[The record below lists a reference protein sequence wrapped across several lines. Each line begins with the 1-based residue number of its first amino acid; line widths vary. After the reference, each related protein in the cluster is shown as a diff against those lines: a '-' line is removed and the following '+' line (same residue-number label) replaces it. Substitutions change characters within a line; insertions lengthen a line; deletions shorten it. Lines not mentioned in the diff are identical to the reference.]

1 MKDEVQTIRQRLQD
15 LQDSHVTGFVDDA
28 QYAQARSLLERKLV
42 DAVMRDVPA
51 PAPAV
56 VQVSQAAQHAPAPA
70 TPPPSP
76 ARIRWVPW
84 VAAAAA
90 AHLLVGL
97 VYWWSTSGVSQAE
110 AVAGASVAAAA
121 STPDSPASARVA
133 SAAAVIDTPPSVAAA
148 AGPVGTSISGT
159 VALAPALA
167 LKARANDTVFV
178 FARAVDGPPMP
189 LAVIRKQVK
198 DLPLQFTLD
207 DSMAM
212 WPAAK
217 VSAYPRVVVTAR
229 VSKSGEG
236 QPRPGD
242 LQGESPVVAAGVS
255 GLRIEIGTVVEK

>member
-15 LQDSHVTGFVDDA
+15 LHESHVTGFVDDA
-28 QYAQARSLLERKLV
+28 QYAQARALLERRLV
-42 DAVMRDVPA
+42 DAVMQQDA
-51 PAPAV
+51 PAPPV
-56 VQVSQAAQHAPAPA
+56 TAPAVA
-70 TPPPSP
+70 AAETPPTT
-76 ARIRWVPW
+76 RIQWLPW
-84 VAAAAA
+84 LAVAAAA
-90 AHLLVGL
+90 HVLVGL
-97 VYWWSTSGVSQAE
+97 AYWWATSGGPSSGS
-110 AVAGASVAAAA
+110 VAGGKAPSVAAA
-121 STPDSPASARVA
+121 PAPEPVA
-133 SAAAVIDTPPSVAAA
+133 SAAAVIDNAPSLTPVAVAT
-148 AGPVGTSISGT
+148 GTSISGT
-159 VALAPALA
+159 VALTPALA
-167 LKARANDTVFV
+167 LKARAGDTVFV

-236 QPRPGD
+236 QARPGD

-255 GLRIEIGTVVEK
+255 GLRIEIGTVVDK

>member
-15 LQDSHVTGFVDDA
+15 LHESHVTGFADDA
-28 QYAQARSLLERKLV
+28 QYAQARALLERKLV
-42 DAVMRDVPA
+42 DAVMRGAPTPPAIAEVA
-51 PAPAV
+51 PASAV
-56 VQVSQAAQHAPAPA
+56 AE
-70 TPPPSP
+70 PPPP
-76 ARIRWVPW
+76 AARIQWLPW
-84 VAAAAA
+84 LAAAAA
-90 AHLLVGL
+90 AHVLVGL
-97 VYWWSTSGVSQAE
+97 AYWWSASGSSSASS
-110 AVAGASVAAAA
+110 VASSKAPSVAAAA
-121 STPDSPASARVA
+121 AQAPETLA
-133 SAAAVIDTPPSVAAA
+133 SAAAVIDNAPLLTPAA
-148 AGPVGTSISGT
+148 VVTGTSITGT
-159 VALAPALA
+159 VYLTPALA
-167 LKARANDTVFV
+167 LKARASDTVFV

-236 QPRPGD
+236 QARPGD
-242 LQGESPVVAAGVS
+242 LQGESPVVAAGVA

>member
-15 LQDSHVTGFVDDA
+15 LHDSHVTGFVDDA

-51 PAPAV
+51 PAPV
-56 VQVSQAAQHAPAPA
+56 VAQAAQPAPAPA
-70 TPPPSP
+70 VPPPSP
-76 ARIRWVPW
+76 ARIRWLPW
-84 VAAAAA
+84 LGAAAV
-90 AHLLVGL
+90 AHVLVG
-97 VYWWSTSGVSQAE
+97 VAYWWSSTSGGSQAGS
-110 AVAGASVAAAA
+110 VAGTQVPVAASAPVVEA
-121 STPDSPASARVA
+121 SSPVPT
-133 SAAAVIDTPPSVAAA
+133 AAAVIDNAAAVVAPA

-159 VALAPALA
+159 VALTPALA

-198 DLPLQFTLD
+198 DLPLVFTLD

-236 QPRPGD
+236 QAKPGD

-255 GLRIEIGTVVEK
+255 GLHIEIGTVVEK

>member
-15 LQDSHVTGFVDDA
+15 LHESHVTGFVDDA
-28 QYAQARSLLERKLV
+28 QYAQARALLERKLV
-42 DAVMRDVPA
+42 DAVMQDLPPATPPAVAQAA
-51 PAPAV
+51 PAPAE
-56 VQVSQAAQHAPAPA
+56 PA
-70 TPPPSP
+70 PSP
-76 ARIRWVPW
+76 ARAKWLPW
-84 VAAAAA
+84 LAVAAS
-90 AHLLVGL
+90 AHVLVGL
-97 VYWWSTSGVSQAE
+97 VYWWSTSGGPQAE
-110 AVAGASVAAAA
+110 VVASRQAPVAASAPAPDA
-121 STPDSPASARVA
+121 SQPVA
-133 SAAAVIDTPPSVAAA
+133 SSAAVIDTPPSVTPA

-159 VALAPALA
+159 VALTPALA
-167 LKARANDTVFV
+167 LKARASDTVFV

-236 QPRPGD
+236 QARPGD

-255 GLRIEIGTVVEK
+255 GLRIEIGSVVEK